1 MVRPGTC
8 CLLATLLTL
17 TLTLPDY
24 ARYCNTREPSASSTP
39 DVCLTEGCIGAAHM
53 LLQNMNRTA
62 DPCEDFYEFACG
74 GFEERV
80 VIPDDR
86 SSRSQFAIIG
96 DELLIQ
102 LRGILEAEAEEGESR
117 VFTMAR
123 DVYKACMGEEEIE
136 AIGLEPL
143 KEMPRALGGWPV
155 LEGDAWD
162 AEAFS
167 WVDTVYKFRKQVL
180 LLCLP
185 LHLLLL
191 LCLLLHLLHLLL
203 LLRATAR

>member
-24 ARYCNTREPSASSTP
+24 ARYCNTRVRHSNNWKTKIQKLSLFPGFILLTSIPTQEPSAASTP

-143 KEMPRALGGWPV
+143 KE
-155 LEGDAWD
+155 
-162 AEAFS
+162 
-167 WVDTVYKFRKQVL
+167 
-180 LLCLP
+180 
-185 LHLLLL
+185 
-191 LCLLLHLLHLLL
+191 
-203 LLRATAR
+203 